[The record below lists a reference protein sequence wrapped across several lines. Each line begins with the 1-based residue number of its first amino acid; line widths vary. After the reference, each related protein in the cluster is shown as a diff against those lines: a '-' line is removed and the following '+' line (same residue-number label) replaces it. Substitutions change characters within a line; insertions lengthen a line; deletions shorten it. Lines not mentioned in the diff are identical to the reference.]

1 MTGGS
6 RILFVDDEPAIV
18 EACVLAASL
27 AGYTVEGFSR
37 PAEALERY
45 RADPRGYRAILTD
58 YTMAEMSCADFLA
71 RVRVI
76 RPDIPIYLCT
86 GNAEHEIQEAAR
98 ALAVSG
104 VLYKPFD
111 FEALENFLRDNLPLE
126 G

>member
-1 MTGGS
+1 MTAGS

-27 AGYTVEGFSR
+27 AGYLVEGFSR

-45 RADPRGYRAILTD
+45 RADPRGYRALLTD

-71 RVRVI
+71 RVRAI
-76 RPDIPIYLCT
+76 RSDIPIYLCT

-111 FEALENFLRDNLPLE
+111 FEALETFLRDNLPLE

>member
-1 MTGGS
+1 MTAGS

-27 AGYTVEGFSR
+27 AGYEVEGFSR
-37 PAEALERY
+37 PGEALDRF
-45 RADPRGYRAILTD
+45 RADPQGYRAILTD
-58 YTMAEMSCADFLA
+58 YTMADMSCGEFLA
-71 RVRVI
+71 RVRAI
-76 RPDIPIYLCT
+76 RRDIPVYLCT

-98 ALAVSG
+98 ALDVSG

-111 FEALENFLRDNLPLE
+111 FETLETFLRGNLPLE